1 MILKPMKLNVKIV
14 RLIFDRLVIRRPDCY
29 EQGLTAMNRFFA
41 RAFPRILYPFVATT
55 VLAAS
60 VQAQEPA
67 QSLNLFRAVES
78 QQTPATEQFTASR
91 PVESRMSGPQFT
103 LVGTSR
109 FGDRQRARIRS
120 RSGEVIAVNIDASG
134 SSPIPGYPGYQI
146 TDGGSRQ
153 LVVQHP
159 TNAPCVEA
167 ADQGVSCSGPNV
179 TRLQLATAE
188 PIQRAPEPE
197 RRNGRNAQGDADS
210 ASTNMS
216 TDDDATAQNPFAAAL
231 RAARERGEVDPA
243 VMRAE
248 AERFRPRRI
257 DPSEVPEGARVIR
270 TPFGDRIVQ
279 DQQ

>member
-1 MILKPMKLNVKIV
+1 
-14 RLIFDRLVIRRPDCY
+14 
-29 EQGLTAMNRFFA
+29 MNRFFA
-41 RAFPRILYPFVATT
+41 RALCPLVTT
-55 VLAAS
+55 MVIGAG

-67 QSLNLFRAVES
+67 QSLNLFQAVER
-78 QQTPATEQFTASR
+78 QQTPATEQSTAPR

-109 FGDRQRARIRS
+109 FGDQQRARLRS
-120 RSGEVIAVNIDASG
+120 RSGEVIAVDIDASG

-159 TNAPCVEA
+159 ANAPCFEA

-179 TRLQLATAE
+179 ARLQLATAE

-210 ASTNMS
+210 SATIS